1 MIPTA
6 FFFRATAC
14 GMFMFITDPSDWYA
28 YVVGV
33 ALVLGSC
40 MESITVDVLLFR
52 TADTQIRG
60 SLYGISIAS
69 GYLGQMF
76 FVFCGGMLFD
86 DVGPYWPFVLV
97 GCLDVTFGLGAV
109 VLSLCGVIKN
119 DIEEKK
125 KET

>member
-1 MIPTA
+1 
-6 FFFRATAC
+6 
-14 GMFMFITDPSDWYA
+14 MFMFITDPSDWYA

-97 GCLDVTFGLGAV
+97 GCLDVTLGLGAV

-125 KET
+125 KEA